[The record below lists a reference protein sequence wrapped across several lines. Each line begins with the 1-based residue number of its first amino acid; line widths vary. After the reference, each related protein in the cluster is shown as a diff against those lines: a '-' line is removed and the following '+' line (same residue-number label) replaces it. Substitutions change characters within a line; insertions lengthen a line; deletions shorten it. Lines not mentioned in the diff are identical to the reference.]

1 LKNLNFNSLRIFVVA
16 ARYENFQR
24 AGSELSL
31 SQGAVSQRIKQ
42 LESELHLSLFD
53 RNQRGVTLTPEGR
66 KLARTTE
73 SCFDLIETSVREIR
87 QGKDEIV
94 VHISPTFA
102 RKWLTP
108 RLPELQRHFPQLQL
122 SIEASSEVL
131 KRPLRKNE
139 IALRHGQSFPN
150 IHGEEM
156 QPIKELKLV
165 AVCSPALPGISE
177 TPGLDDV
184 MSLPL
189 IQDTHRRWN
198 KLMPQGPLAD
208 FSGMVNFNSAALAI
222 DAAINAQGTAIV
234 PLLFAQDDIDAGRLI
249 EVWRDD
255 TSSQEY
261 IYLVWP
267 EQPNRSTPIMVL
279 VHWLQKAISQKST
292 VPC

>member
-1 LKNLNFNSLRIFVVA
+1 MVA
-16 ARYENFQR
+16 ARHGNFIR
-24 AGSELSL
+24 AGSELNL
-31 SQGAVSQRIKQ
+31 SQGAVSQRIRQ
-42 LESELHLSLFD
+42 LESEIGLSLFD
-53 RNQRGVTLTPEGR
+53 RNPRGVTLTPEGS

-73 SCFDLIETSVREIR
+73 TCFDTIETSVREIR
-87 QGKDEIV
+87 QSKEEVV
-94 VHISPTFA
+94 VHVSPTFA

-108 RLPELQRHFPQLQL
+108 RLPELVTQCPQLQL

-150 IHGEEM
+150 IHGQEM
-156 QPIKELKLV
+156 QPIMELKLV
-165 AVCSPALPGISE
+165 AVCSPALPDISE
-177 TPGLDDV
+177 ASGIDDV

-198 KLMPQGPLAD
+198 KLLPQGSSAGYLD
-208 FSGMVNFNSAALAI
+208 IVNFNSAALAI

-234 PLLFAQDDIDAGRLI
+234 PLLFAQDDIDAGHLI

-255 TSSQEY
+255 TRSQEY

-267 EQPNRSTPIMVL
+267 EQQNRSTPVMVL
-279 VHWLQKAISQKST
+279 VHWLQKAFSKEPA